1 MSAGFLTK
9 LNIFLKSIKLFKN
22 WYVYPLVYFKLTKK
36 DHVIFQTKTGL
47 KIKIRVNSTDLM
59 ALTHV
64 WMIQE
69 YSNSDFEINDSDIV
83 IDVGAHIG
91 LFALFASQSC
101 KRGKI
106 FCFEPIKENYELLVE
121 NINSNKIKNI
131 IPFNFAV
138 SNTSDSVKIFLND
151 DYSGHSMFLETN
163 NFVIVKSKPL
173 LDIFIENNI
182 QECNFLKLD
191 CEGAEYDIINSLSPE
206 FLNKI
211 KKYAI
216 EYHLA
221 DTHPELLQQL
231 IMKLKKLSFIV
242 NTRPLFPDI
251 GFLFAIKK

>member
-1 MSAGFLTK
+1 MGFLTK
-9 LNIFLKSIKLFKN
+9 LKIFLKSTKLFKN

-36 DHVIFQTKTGL
+36 EYVIFETKTGL
-47 KIKIRVNSTDLM
+47 NIKIRVNSTDLM

-69 YSNSDFEINDSDIV
+69 YSNSGFDINDSDIV
-83 IDVGAHIG
+83 IDIGAHIG
-91 LFALFASQSC
+91 LFALFASQFC
-101 KRGKI
+101 KQGKI
-106 FCFEPIKENYELLVE
+106 YCFEPIKENYELLVE

-138 SNTSDSVKIFLND
+138 SKESDSVKIFLND

-163 NFVIVKSKPL
+163 NFVIVKSKSL
-173 LDIFIENNI
+173 LDIFSENNI

-191 CEGAEYDIINSLSPE
+191 CEGAEYDIINSLPSD

-211 KKYAI
+211 KKSVI

-221 DTHPELLQQL
+221 DTHPKLLEQL
-231 IMKLKKLSFIV
+231 IKKLRKCSFIV
-242 NTRPLFPDI
+242 NTRPLFSDI
-251 GFLFAIKK
+251 GFLFANKK

>member
-1 MSAGFLTK
+1 MPAGFLTK
-9 LNIFLKSIKLFKN
+9 LNIFLKATKLFKN
-22 WYVYPLVYFKLTKK
+22 WYIYPLVYFKLTKK
-36 DHVIFQTKTGL
+36 KHVIFETKTGL

-64 WMIQE
+64 WVIQE
-69 YSNSDFEINDSDIV
+69 YSNSDFDIHDNDVV

-91 LFALFASQSC
+91 LFALFASQFC
-101 KRGKI
+101 KQGKI

-121 NINSNKIKNI
+121 NINFNKIKNI

-138 SNTSDSVKIFLND
+138 SKESDSVKIFLND

-163 NFVIVKSKPL
+163 NFVIVKSKSL
-173 LDIFIENNI
+173 LDIFSENNI

-191 CEGAEYDIINSLSPE
+191 CEGAEYDIINSLPSD

-211 KKYAI
+211 KKSVI

-221 DTHPELLQQL
+221 DTHPKLLEQL
-231 IMKLKKLSFIV
+231 IKKLRKCSFIV
-242 NTRPLFPDI
+242 NTRPLFSDI
-251 GFLFAIKK
+251 GFLFANKK

>member
-1 MSAGFLTK
+1 MGLDFFSK
-9 LNIFLKSIKLFKN
+9 IRIFARSWKILKN
-22 WYVYPLVYFKLTKK
+22 WYLYPLVYFKLTKK
-36 DHVIFQTKTGL
+36 DHVIFETRSGL

-64 WMIQE
+64 WVIQE
-69 YSNSDFEINDSDIV
+69 YSNSDFDIHDNDIV

-163 NFVIVKSKPL
+163 NFITVKSKSL
-173 LDIFIENNI
+173 HDIFSENNI

-191 CEGAEYDIINSLSPE
+191 CEGAEYEIINSLSSE

-211 KKYAI
+211 KKSAI

-231 IMKLKKLSFIV
+231 IKKLRKLSFTV
-242 NTRPLFPDI
+242 NTRSLFPDI

>member
-1 MSAGFLTK
+1 MGFLTK
-9 LNIFLKSIKLFKN
+9 LKIFLKSTKLFKN

-36 DHVIFQTKTGL
+36 EHVIFETKTGL
-47 KIKIRVNSTDLM
+47 NIKIRVNSTDLM

-69 YSNSDFEINDSDIV
+69 YSNSGFDINDSDIV
-83 IDVGAHIG
+83 IDIGAHIG
-91 LFALFASQSC
+91 LFALFASQFC
-101 KRGKI
+101 KQGKI

-138 SNTSDSVKIFLND
+138 SKDADSVKIFLND

-163 NFVIVKSKPL
+163 NFVIVKSKSL
-173 LDIFIENNI
+173 LDIFSENNI
-182 QECNFLKLD
+182 HECNFLKLD
-191 CEGAEYDIINSLSPE
+191 CEGAEYDIINSLPSD

-211 KKYAI
+211 KKSVI

-221 DTHPELLQQL
+221 DTHPKLLEQL
-231 IMKLKKLSFIV
+231 IKKLRKCSFIV
-242 NTRPLFPDI
+242 NTRPLFSDI
-251 GFLFAIKK
+251 GFLFANKK

>member
-1 MSAGFLTK
+1 MGFLTK
-9 LNIFLKSIKLFKN
+9 LKIFLKSTKLFKN

-36 DHVIFQTKTGL
+36 QHVIFETKTGL
-47 KIKIRVNSTDLM
+47 NIKIRVNSTDLM

-69 YSNSDFEINDSDIV
+69 YSNSGFDINDSDVV
-83 IDVGAHIG
+83 IDIGAHIG
-91 LFALFASQSC
+91 LFALFASQFC
-101 KRGKI
+101 RQGKI

-138 SNTSDSVKIFLND
+138 SKESDSVKIFLND

-163 NFVIVKSKPL
+163 NFVIVKSKSL
-173 LDIFIENNI
+173 LDIFSENNI

-191 CEGAEYDIINSLSPE
+191 CEGAEYDIINSLPSD

-211 KKYAI
+211 KKSVI

-221 DTHPELLQQL
+221 DTHPQLLEQL
-231 IMKLKKLSFIV
+231 IKKLRKHSFIV
-242 NTRPLFPDI
+242 NTRPLFSDI
-251 GFLFAIKK
+251 GFLFANKK

>member
-1 MSAGFLTK
+1 
-9 LNIFLKSIKLFKN
+9 
-22 WYVYPLVYFKLTKK
+22 
-36 DHVIFQTKTGL
+36 
-47 KIKIRVNSTDLM
+47 M

-69 YSNSDFEINDSDIV
+69 YSNSGFDINDSDIV
-83 IDVGAHIG
+83 IDIGAHIG
-91 LFALFASQSC
+91 LFALFASQFC
-101 KRGKI
+101 KQGKI

-138 SNTSDSVKIFLND
+138 SKESDSVKIFLND

-163 NFVIVKSKPL
+163 NFVIVKSKSL
-173 LDIFIENNI
+173 LDIFSENNI

-191 CEGAEYDIINSLSPE
+191 CEGAEYDIINSLPSD

-211 KKYAI
+211 KKSVI

-221 DTHPELLQQL
+221 DTHPKLLEQL
-231 IMKLKKLSFIV
+231 IKKLRKCSFIV
-242 NTRPLFPDI
+242 NTRPLFSDI
-251 GFLFAIKK
+251 GFLFANKK